1 MSDKNVDIEEPNTE
15 CSKCKKLFH
24 EWQMYWWNKA
34 GWEKIFIC
42 EKCYPEMISSGEID
56 ED

>member
-1 MSDKNVDIEEPNTE
+1 MPDKNVDIEEPNTE